1 MRLFAIG
8 DIHGCLHELDSLLT
22 EINPTPQDTL
32 ITLGDVIDRGP
43 DSKGVIQR
51 LIALKKK
58 TNLIMLRGNHEQL
71 MLDARFD
78 EVSYISWMQ
87 NGGQEM
93 LRSYDPNATLMEV
106 PLEHLAFLERP
117 PLFYHETPTH
127 ILVHGGLDPHADL
140 SMQVK
145 DLMLWSRFAN
155 PLPHKSG
162 KIMVCGHTPQTTGR
176 PANLGHA
183 ICLDTAT
190 FTNGPLTAMELNTGQ
205 IWQAFSFGNILKT
218 HIDDYRQLR

>member
-93 LRSYDPNATLMEV
+93 LRSYGPSATLMEV

-162 KIMVCGHTPQTTGR
+162 KIMVCGHTPQKSGR
-176 PANLGHA
+176 PMNRGFA
-183 ICLDTAT
+183 ICLDTNACRGG
-190 FTNGPLTAMELNTGQ
+190 NLSCLDAASGRL
-205 IWQAFSFGNILKT
+205 WQADAQCQVTRYHISDFS
-218 HIDDYRQLR
+218 DD